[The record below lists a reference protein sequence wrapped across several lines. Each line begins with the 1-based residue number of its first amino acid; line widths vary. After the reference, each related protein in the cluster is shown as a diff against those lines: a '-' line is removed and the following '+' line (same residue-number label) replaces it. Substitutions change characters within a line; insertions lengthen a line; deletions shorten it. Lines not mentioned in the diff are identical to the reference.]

1 MKYMESLI
9 IESTNKTP
17 KVFFNALSGKMEL
30 MGRSIPENSYQFYEP
45 LLQWLDEYAKNPQE
59 QTHFIFKLDY
69 FNTSSSMY
77 ILGILKKLEKM
88 YADGKKVRVSW
99 YYDSEDEDMLQ
110 TGEDLRQIVKIPI
123 EMTELES

>member
-1 MKYMESLI
+1 MESLI
-9 IESTNKTP
+9 IENTNKTP
-17 KVFFNALSGKMEL
+17 KVFFNALNGKMEL
-30 MGRSIPENSYQFYEP
+30 TGRSIPENSFQFYEP
-45 LLQWLDEYAKNPQE
+45 LLQWIDEYVKSPHE
-59 QTHFIFKLDY
+59 QTCFTFKLDY

-88 YADGKKVRVSW
+88 YVEGKNVRVLW
-99 YYDSEDEDMLQ
+99 YYDAEDEDMLQ

>member
-1 MKYMESLI
+1 MESLI
-9 IESTNKTP
+9 IENTNKTP

-30 MGRSIPENSYQFYEP
+30 AGRSIPENSYQFYEP

-88 YADGKKVRVSW
+88 HADGKKVRVSW

>member
-1 MKYMESLI
+1 MESLI
-9 IESTNKTP
+9 IENTNKTP
-17 KVFFNALSGKMEL
+17 KVFFNALNGKMEL
-30 MGRSIPENSYQFYEP
+30 AGRSIPENSFQFYEP
-45 LLQWLDEYAKNPQE
+45 LLQWIDEYAKSPQD
-59 QTHFIFKLDY
+59 QTSFTFKLDY

-88 YADGKKVRVSW
+88 YLEGKNVKVFW

>member
-1 MKYMESLI
+1 MESLI

-17 KVFFNALSGKMEL
+17 KVFFNALNGKMEL
-30 MGRSIPENSYQFYEP
+30 VGRSIPENSFQFYEP
-45 LLQWLDEYAKNPQE
+45 LLQWLDEYAKSPQD
-59 QTHFIFKLDY
+59 QTNFTFKLDY

-88 YADGKKVRVSW
+88 HLEGKNVKVFW
-99 YYDSEDEDMLQ
+99 YYDAEDEDMLQ

>member
-1 MKYMESLI
+1 MESLI
-9 IESTNKTP
+9 IENTNKTP
-17 KVFFNALSGKMEL
+17 KVFFNALNGKMEL
-30 MGRSIPENSYQFYEP
+30 AGRSIPENSFQFYEP
-45 LLQWLDEYAKNPQE
+45 LLQWIDEYAKSPQD
-59 QTHFIFKLDY
+59 QTSFTFKLDY

-88 YADGKKVRVSW
+88 YIDGKNIKVFW
-99 YYDSEDEDMLQ
+99 YYDAEDEDMLQ

>member
-1 MKYMESLI
+1 MESLI
-9 IESTNKTP
+9 IENTNKTP
-17 KVFFNALSGKMEL
+17 KVFFNALNGKMEL
-30 MGRSIPENSYQFYEP
+30 AGRSIPENSFQFYEP
-45 LLQWLDEYAKNPQE
+45 LLQWIDEYAKSPQD
-59 QTHFIFKLDY
+59 QTSFTFKLDY

-88 YADGKKVRVSW
+88 YLEGKNVKVFW
-99 YYDSEDEDMLQ
+99 YYDTEDEDMLQ

>member
-1 MKYMESLI
+1 MESLI
-9 IESTNKTP
+9 IENTNKTP
-17 KVFFNALSGKMEL
+17 KVFFNALNGKMEL
-30 MGRSIPENSYQFYEP
+30 VGRSIPENSFQFYEP
-45 LLQWLDEYAKNPQE
+45 LLQWIDEYAKSPQD
-59 QTHFIFKLDY
+59 QTTFTFKLDY

-88 YADGKKVRVSW
+88 YVDGKNVKVFW